1 MCIRVFQKFH
11 FVKKKYCNTSTH
23 PSGVYINQIQKNFF
37 PKSSLEGQTSW
48 SKMVKTPVSVSPS
61 FSLPASSSSP
71 LLDLFLVLFAP
82 VSLFPATSFLRLA
95 ILEKTPP
102 GFSQSLPRPH
112 WSLATRSL
120 DWVNLLHFLRALQQ
134 VLLHPQHVLFKLIA
148 LKHTQY

>member
-1 MCIRVFQKFH
+1 MSTRVFQKFH

-95 ILEKTPP
+95 ILEKNSPWLLSISSSSPLIYCYPLSLLSQPFSPP
-102 GFSQSLPRPH
+102 SCTSTSPPSSATCSL
-112 WSLATRSL
+112 
-120 DWVNLLHFLRALQQ
+120 
-134 VLLHPQHVLFKLIA
+134 
-148 LKHTQY
+148 